1 MKAFLIAVGVVAL
14 LGLAF
19 IGVYNGLVS
28 KQEAVSSAWAQ
39 VQNNYQRRFDLI
51 PNLVETVKGAA
62 HFEKSTLTA
71 VVDARSRVGSFTV
84 DKSVLNDPAQF
95 KKFSAAQGEL
105 GSALSRLM
113 VVVEN
118 YPQLKSTENF
128 RGLQDQLEGTENRI
142 TVARRD
148 FNEAAQ
154 AYNIS
159 IRRMP
164 ASLIA
169 GMAGFKERPYF
180 EAEATAQKTPQVKF

>member
-1 MKAFLIAVGVVAL
+1 MKAILIAVGVVIL
-14 LGLAF
+14 LGLAYM
-19 IGVYNGLVS
+19 GVYNGLVT
-28 KQEAVSSAWAQ
+28 KQEAVNSAWAQ

-62 HFEKSTLTA
+62 NFEKSTLTA

-105 GSALSRLM
+105 GNALSRLM
-113 VVVEN
+113 VVSEN

-128 RGLQDQLEGTENRI
+128 RSLQDQLEGTENRI

-154 AYNIS
+154 DYNAA

-164 ASLIA
+164 ASLVA
-169 GMAGFKERPYF
+169 GRAGFKERPYF
-180 EAEATAQKTPQVKF
+180 EAAAPVQNAPQVKF